1 MNRYLVYPTVALLL
15 AACAPGPQQTD
26 LEPVTPPVTPGVMTP
41 AAPET
46 PTEPAVTITSML
58 ASGGMASG
66 GTVSSGMASGGTAS
80 GGAGGEAAVNPNPQ
94 GEISISTDDATFV
107 TSTSDEVNPV
117 SVPAGGTFYLRLDFS
132 DPDGVTA
139 TQIELRNSDAA
150 GTLPTGPFSIA
161 SSDCETA
168 VALAPT
174 ELRCTVTVAV
184 SPDAQDISEP
194 GETAYAFRPQVTD
207 SLGNSILA
215 FSWAYLN
222 ITP

>member
-15 AACAPGPQQTD
+15 AACAPGPQQTE
-26 LEPVTPPVTPGVMTP
+26 LEPVTPPTTPEVMTP

-46 PTEPAVTITSML
+46 ATEPAVTITSLL

-66 GTVSSGMASGGTAS
+66 GAVSGSMS
-80 GGAGGEAAVNPNPQ
+80 GGAGGETAVSPNPQ
-94 GEISISTDDATFV
+94 GEISISTDDTTFV

-117 SVPAGGTFYLRLDFS
+117 SVPAGGTFYLKLDFT

-150 GTLPTGPFSIA
+150 GTLPTGPFSVA
-161 SSDCETA
+161 SSDCEAATA
-168 VALAPT
+168 SAPT
-174 ELRCTVTVAV
+174 QLSCTVAV
-184 SPDAQDISEP
+184 AVAPGTQDINQA
-194 GETAYAFRPQVTD
+194 GETAYAFRPMVTD

-222 ITP
+222 VTP

>member
-1 MNRYLVYPTVALLL
+1 MNRYLIYPTVALLL

-26 LEPVTPPVTPGVMTP
+26 LEPVTPPVTPEVMTP

-46 PTEPAVTITSML
+46 ATEPAVTITSL
-58 ASGGMASG
+58 LTSG
-66 GTVSSGMASGGTAS
+66 GTVSGGAAS

-94 GEISISTDDATFV
+94 GEISISTDDVTFV
-107 TSTSDEVNPV
+107 TSTSDEVTPV

-168 VALAPT
+168 VALAPH
-174 ELRCTVTVAV
+174 R
-184 SPDAQDISEP
+184 
-194 GETAYAFRPQVTD
+194 
-207 SLGNSILA
+207 
-215 FSWAYLN
+215 
-222 ITP
+222 TPLHSYSRRFARRARHQRAR

>member
-1 MNRYLVYPTVALLL
+1 MNRYIVYPTIALLL

-26 LEPVTPPVTPGVMTP
+26 LEPVTPPVTPEVMTP

-46 PTEPAVTITSML
+46 PTEPAVTITSL
-58 ASGGMASG
+58 LASG
-66 GTVSSGMASGGTAS
+66 GTVSGGTAS

-94 GEISISTDDATFV
+94 GEISISTDGITFV
-107 TSTSDEVNPV
+107 TSTSDEVSPV

-161 SSDCETA
+161 SSDCDTA

-184 SPDAQDISEP
+184 APDAQDINQP
-194 GETAYAFRPQVTD
+194 GETAYAFRPMVTD

-222 ITP
+222 ITPQ